1 VSRQDHI
8 REFAAKAL
16 QDGRVDYFIGWK
28 QGYNS
33 SEVIPAFV
41 KDPAEVDQLVW
52 NELCANNLV
61 TFVKRNMPDPV
72 DAKIGVC
79 VKGCDSRTL
88 VALLQENLV
97 DKEKLYVV
105 GVPCEG
111 IIDRRKLEKE
121 FSEEIVHVAV
131 DRDKGKVA
139 VTTRQGTGKEL
150 ELKDVL
156 LVACSN
162 CRYPNAL
169 YADDFAGPKLPE
181 PDRAEVKPD
190 WSALEQYENLPD
202 VAKQELLERI
212 YATCVRCFA
221 CIHVCPVCVCWDK
234 CVNRSRTPELVS
246 QKVGPKENL
255 LFQMVHMFHVAGRCP
270 SCGACDRACPVEIP
284 LGLLHAKMNKEL
296 YDMFGFE
303 PGTSLE
309 QKPVFQL
316 FDLTADKFGD

>member
-1 VSRQDHI
+1 MSRQDHI

-16 QDGRVDYFIGWK
+16 EEGRVDYFIGWK

-52 NELCANNLV
+52 NPLCHHNLV
-61 TFVKRNMPDPV
+61 TFIKRNMPEPA
-72 DAKIGVC
+72 DAKVGVC

-88 VALLQENLV
+88 GSLLQEELV
-97 DKEKLYVV
+97 DKDRLYVV
-105 GVPCEG
+105 GVPCDG
-111 IIDRRKLEKE
+111 IVDRRKLEKMFSSEITAIE
-121 FSEEIVHVAV
+121 FP
-131 DRDKGKVA
+131 DRDKVK
-139 VTTRQGTGKEL
+139 VTTRAGETKEL
-150 ELKDVL
+150 DQKDVEL
-156 LVACSN
+156 IACSH
-162 CRYPNAL
+162 CRYPNAV
-169 YADDFAGPKLPE
+169 YSNDTAGPLAPE
-181 PDRAEVKPD
+181 PDRESPPD
-190 WSALEQYENLPD
+190 WSDLEEYENLSD
-202 VAKQELLERI
+202 DAKQDLLERI
-212 YATCVRCFA
+212 YSTCIRCFA

-284 LGLLHAKMNKEL
+284 LALLHRKMNKEI

-303 PGTSLE
+303 PGVKLDE
-309 QKPVFQL
+309 KPVFQV
-316 FDLTADKFGD
+316 FDLKDQFGD